1 MPLYDSENIRKF
13 DKPYKVFIENE
24 ASDRRVDFY

>member
-1 MPLYDSENIRKF
+1 MPLYESENIRKF
-13 DKPYKVFIENE
+13 DKLYKVFIE

>member
-1 MPLYDSENIRKF
+1 MPLYESENIRKF
-13 DKPYKVFIENE
+13 DKLYKVFIENE